1 MVLEQ
6 RTYREMKFYKSTK
19 QGTKKKKKNREIKV
33 YMEREREEKLNKRN
47 NK

>member
-19 QGTKKKKKNREIKV
+19 QGTKKKEKQGNKSI
-33 YMEREREEKLNKRN
+33 YGEREKGKT
-47 NK
+47 KQKKQ

>member
-19 QGTKKKKKNREIKV
+19 QGTKKKKNREIKV
-33 YMEREREEKLNKRN
+33 WREREEKLNKRN

>member
-33 YMEREREEKLNKRN
+33 YMERERGKTKQ
-47 NK
+47 KKQ